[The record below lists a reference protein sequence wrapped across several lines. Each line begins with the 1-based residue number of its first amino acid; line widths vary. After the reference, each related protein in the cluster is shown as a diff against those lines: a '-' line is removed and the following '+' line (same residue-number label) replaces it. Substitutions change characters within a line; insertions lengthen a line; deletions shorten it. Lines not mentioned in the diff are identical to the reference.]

1 MLRGYLAIVALVSA
15 TSAYRVP
22 LVRMAAEPGMTVGEA
37 KVRFYSEQGVG
48 HALPMQTAA
57 FASEIIQSTTFAMAS
72 PKFKYTRLFALG
84 LETLCAEFLE
94 PATLGGEAGADKI
107 KKALCYAFEYD
118 AKQIERDAEAL
129 RSAAE
134 GKTEDEILEMAD
146 LKDECK
152 YTYTYGAGLV
162 TLMKMASVDPQ
173 AAIPKWSPEN
183 KGVLARDYAYYLVAS
198 SKMEQMKEMIA
209 QMNAGAAKREAARL
223 QEREKEKE
231 LRK

>member
-15 TSAYRVP
+15 ASAYRVP

-94 PATLGGEAGADKI
+94 PAALGEEFVYMNI
-107 KKALCYAFEYD
+107 K
-118 AKQIERDAEAL
+118 
-129 RSAAE
+129 
-134 GKTEDEILEMAD
+134 
-146 LKDECK
+146 
-152 YTYTYGAGLV
+152 
-162 TLMKMASVDPQ
+162 
-173 AAIPKWSPEN
+173 
-183 KGVLARDYAYYLVAS
+183 
-198 SKMEQMKEMIA
+198 
-209 QMNAGAAKREAARL
+209 
-223 QEREKEKE
+223 
-231 LRK
+231 

>member
-15 TSAYRVP
+15 ASAYRVP
-22 LVRMAAEPGMTVGEA
+22 LLRMAAEPGMTVGEA

-129 RSAAE
+129 RAAAE

-162 TLMKMASVDPQ
+162 TLMKMVSEIMSLESVPDSR
-173 AAIPKWSPEN
+173 I
-183 KGVLARDYAYYLVAS
+183 L
-198 SKMEQMKEMIA
+198 
-209 QMNAGAAKREAARL
+209 
-223 QEREKEKE
+223 
-231 LRK
+231 

>member
-1 MLRGYLAIVALVSA
+1 MRSGW
-15 TSAYRVP
+15 R
-22 LVRMAAEPGMTVGEA
+22 RC
-37 KVRFYSEQGVG
+37 R
-48 HALPMQTAA
+48 
-57 FASEIIQSTTFAMAS
+57 
-72 PKFKYTRLFALG
+72 
-84 LETLCAEFLE
+84 AEFLE

-129 RSAAE
+129 RAAAE

-173 AAIPKWSPEN
+173 AAIPRVAGEQ
-183 KGVLARDYAYYLVAS
+183 GRARARTPYYLVAS

-209 QMNAGAAKREAARL
+209 QMNAARREARGRPL
-223 QEREKEKE
+223 EGREKEKAPQVSGDLGPSFPRE
-231 LRK
+231 KIC